1 MFLLY
6 VLSHSTKSSY
16 KKYEI
21 FYHRFPAFVR
31 KRMGWVDGQLGTES
45 GSWPLDFIIKFS
57 LGLYHEY
64 DYLKVLNVG
73 LELITYIEPYTNELS
88 ETVAKFLKLK
98 EVTRYIS

>member
-1 MFLLY
+1 
-6 VLSHSTKSSY
+6 
-16 KKYEI
+16 
-21 FYHRFPAFVR
+21 
-31 KRMGWVDGQLGTES
+31 MGWWSASTES

-73 LELITYIEPYTNELS
+73 LELITYIEPYSNELS

-98 EVTRYIS
+98 EMTRYISLDVLLGTLTP